1 MDEEKVREIFI
12 AIFFILI
19 MTAFCVAIISG
30 ECDSDRHNEEKR
42 NRVIVP
48 IQLPKN
54 NYTFISL

>member
-1 MDEEKVREIFI
+1 M
-12 AIFFILI
+12 

-30 ECDSDRHNEEKR
+30 ECDSDKPNKEKR
-42 NRVIVP
+42 NKVIVP